1 MNYKPKKNQTKQTR
15 PIACRLGKQEQPSP
29 SKKNRRTGKESNCV
43 GEVPINQMRQ
53 KTSPK
58 DKKQNSEEDHTK
70 TKANKRG
77 LRS

>member
-43 GEVPINQMRQ
+43 GEVPNRYYQGE
-53 KTSPK
+53 
-58 DKKQNSEEDHTK
+58 KKQLTK
-70 TKANKRG
+70 
-77 LRS
+77 